1 MQYRAEIDG
10 LRAIAVVAVIL
21 FHAGV
26 KTFQGGFVGVD
37 IFFVISGYLIA
48 LTILTDLQRQRFSL
62 LGFYE
67 RRARRI
73 LPALFLVIL
82 VCVSLAWFWLQ
93 PADMQSFSHSL
104 IATPYF
110 VSNILYWSEAGYWD
124 TASELKPLLHTW
136 TLAIEGQF
144 YLTFPLLLLLMWRW
158 CRRWL
163 LPLTILVGILSFMIA
178 QWGAYTFPTAN
189 FYLLPSRLWELALGA
204 AIGIAL
210 LNHKP
215 SSYPLFSYQKTN
227 AALVRELSGILGF
240 ILIIA
245 SLLTLNGNL
254 PFPSAFALFPTVGTG
269 LILAF
274 SSSQTLAGRFL
285 SHPLLVNIGLLSY
298 GAYLWHHPLFVFA
311 RHRSLTQPAPIII
324 WILAIASF
332 GFAYLTWQYVE
343 KPFRNHRE
351 VNRKAFFLFWL
362 IGSLV
367 FVEIGILGHL
377 TAGFSDRAAART
389 FHQDT
394 ITPIISTPIARQ
406 VRQNSVARL
415 LHDNAIL
422 QIPLD
427 SADSAFQAQQANAQ
441 VFGLGSVCDGAA
453 ITAPECRTDDNP
465 EILLWGDSFAMQ
477 LAPGILASNPEV
489 KLIQMTKSVCGP
501 FFDVA
506 PIAEPNYPK
515 RWAEGCLAFNQQVRE
530 WLQQEQNSVK
540 YAVLSSPFSQ
550 YLLSENK
557 VLLRNGEVKTASP
570 TLALQQFQT
579 TLRELQRLGIEPI
592 VVSPPP
598 TNDLDLGR
606 CITRAEWLG
615 LSQKNCNFLEAEMS
629 DKRVQAYQ
637 FLDEL
642 AGQFRILRLESLLCQ
657 NGICQAYA
665 GDVPLYRDARHL
677 SAEGAALLGQKH
689 DFYQVILSP

>member
-1 MQYRAEIDG
+1 MRYRAEIDG

-48 LTILTDLQRQRFSL
+48 LTVLTDIQRNQFSL
-62 LGFYE
+62 LSFYE

-73 LPALFLVIL
+73 LPALFLVML

-93 PADMQSFSHSL
+93 PADMQSFAHSL

-136 TLAIEGQF
+136 TLAIEAQF
-144 YLTFPLLLLLMWRW
+144 YLTFPLLLLLIWRW

-163 LPLTILVGILSFMIA
+163 LPLTMLLGILSFIIA

-189 FYLLPSRLWELALGA
+189 FYLLPSRVWELALGA
-204 AIGIAL
+204 TIGMLL
-210 LNHKP
+210 LNRKP
-215 SSYPLFSYQKTN
+215 SQHPLFSYEKTN
-227 AALVRELSGILGF
+227 SIIGRELLGILGL
-240 ILIIA
+240 ILITI
-245 SLLTLNGNL
+245 SLFTLSGSI
-254 PFPSAFALFPTVGTG
+254 PFPSAFALLPTVGTA

-274 SSSQTLAGRFL
+274 SSTQTLVGRLL
-285 SHPLLVNIGLLSY
+285 SNPLFVNIGLVSY
-298 GAYLWHHPLFVFA
+298 GAYLWHHPLFAFA
-311 RHRSLTQPAPIII
+311 RHRSLTEPPPQLI

-332 GFAYLTWQYVE
+332 VFAYLTWQYVE

-351 VNRKAFFLFWL
+351 VNQKAFFLFWF
-362 IGSLV
+362 IGSLM
-367 FVEIGILGHL
+367 FIQIGIMGHL
-377 TAGFSDRAAART
+377 TTGFSDRAAARN
-389 FHQDT
+389 FKQDT
-394 ITPIISTPIARQ
+394 LKPIVSVPISRYI
-406 VRQNSVARL
+406 RQNSIEGL

-427 SADSAFQAQQANAQ
+427 SADSEFQAQQANAK

-453 ITAPECRTDDNP
+453 ISAPECRTHENP

-477 LAPGILASNPEV
+477 LAPGILASNPEA
-489 KLIQMTKSVCGP
+489 KLIQITKSVCGP
-501 FFDVA
+501 FFDIA

-530 WLQQEQNSVK
+530 WLQQNTIK

-550 YLLSENK
+550 YLLDENK
-557 VLLRNGEVKTASP
+557 VLLRNGEVMTSNP
-570 TLALQQFQT
+570 QLAMQQFKE
-579 TLRELQRLGIEPI
+579 TLRELQRLGIDPLI
-592 VVSPPP
+592 VSPPP

-606 CITRAEWLG
+606 CINRAEWLG
-615 LSQKNCNFLEAEMS
+615 LSQRNCNFLEAEMS
-629 DKRVQAYQ
+629 EKRTEVYQ
-637 FLDEL
+637 FLDVLQE
-642 AGQFRILRLESLLCQ
+642 QFRVLRLEDFLCQ
-657 NGICQAYA
+657 EGICQAYS

-677 SAEGAALLGQKH
+677 SEAGAALLGREH
-689 DFYQVILSP
+689 DFYQIILGR

>member
-26 KTFQGGFVGVD
+26 KSFQGGFVGVD
-37 IFFVISGYLIA
+37 IFFVISGYLIT

-73 LPALFLVIL
+73 LPALFLVML

-93 PADMQSFSHSL
+93 PADMQSFAHSL

-136 TLAIEGQF
+136 TLAIEAQF
-144 YLTFPLLLLLMWRW
+144 YLTFPLLLILMWRW

-163 LPLTILVGILSFMIA
+163 LPLTILLGVLSFVIA

-204 AIGIAL
+204 SIGITL
-210 LNHKP
+210 LNHK
-215 SSYPLFSYQKTN
+215 SASYPLFSYQNTN
-227 AALVRELSGILGF
+227 AVLMRELAGMLGL
-240 ILIIA
+240 ILIVV
-245 SLLTLNGNL
+245 SLLTLHGNI

-274 SSSQTLAGRFL
+274 ASTQTITGRLL
-285 SHPLLVNIGLLSY
+285 SNQVFVNIGLLSY

-311 RHRSLTQPAPIII
+311 RHRSLTQPAPSIMG
-324 WILAIASF
+324 ILAIASF

-351 VNRKAFFLFWL
+351 VNRRAFFIFWL
-362 IGSLV
+362 VGSLV
-367 FVEIGILGHL
+367 FVEIGIFGHL

-394 ITPIISTPIARQ
+394 ITPIVSVPITRQ
-406 VRQNSVARL
+406 IRQNSVERL
-415 LHDNAIL
+415 LHENAIL

-427 SADSAFQAQQANAQ
+427 SADSEFQAQQANAQ
-441 VFGLGSVCDGAA
+441 VFGLGSVCDGAP
-453 ITAPECRTDDNP
+453 ISAPECRTDDNP

-489 KLIQMTKSVCGP
+489 KLIQITKSVCGP

-530 WLQQEQNSVK
+530 WLPQSSVK

-557 VLLRNGEVKTASP
+557 VLLRNGDVKLASP
-570 TLALQQFQT
+570 ELALQQFQT
-579 TLRELQRLGIEPI
+579 TLRELQQLGINPI
-592 VVSPPP
+592 VVSPTP

-615 LSQKNCNFLEAEMS
+615 LSQQNCNFLEAEMS
-629 DKRVQAYQ
+629 DKRVKAYQ
-637 FLDEL
+637 FLDAL
-642 AGQFRILRLESLLCQ
+642 QAQFRVLRLESLLCQ
-657 NGICQAYA
+657 EGICQAYA
-665 GDVPLYRDARHL
+665 GGVPLYRDAQHL
-677 SAEGAALLGQKH
+677 SAAGAALLGREH
-689 DFYQVILSP
+689 DFYQTILSP